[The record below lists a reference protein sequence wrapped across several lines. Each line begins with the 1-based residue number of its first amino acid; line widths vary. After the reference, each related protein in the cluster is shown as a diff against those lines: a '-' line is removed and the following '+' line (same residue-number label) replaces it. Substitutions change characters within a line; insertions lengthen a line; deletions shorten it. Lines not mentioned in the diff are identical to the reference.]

1 MSRYSTI
8 GVTAEVDIDD
18 VIHELDDE
26 DLVEE
31 LENRG
36 YTSFKGNFNSEIAL
50 TKEEIDLLIAHIDIR
65 ELPLDWEWKRI
76 RDKLMALDYAL

>member
-8 GVTAEVDIDD
+8 SVTAEVDIDD

>member
-1 MSRYSTI
+1 MGRYSTVS
-8 GVTAEVDIDD
+8 VTAEVDVDD

-36 YTSFKGNFNSEIAL
+36 YTCVKGQFDDETAL
-50 TKEEIDLLIAHIDIR
+50 TKEEIDLIIAHIDIR
-65 ELPLDWEWKRI
+65 ERPLHWEWQRI
-76 RDKLMALDYAL
+76 RDKLMALDYTK